1 MKDPE
6 HAKMMLKAA
15 ANDLRAIEGMT
26 DPEQFS
32 DEIFG
37 FHAQQVVEKSLKALL
52 SREGI
57 AYPKIHDLEALF
69 GLLNNH
75 SVTLPEEYLTLVDL
89 TDFAVQFRYEAFTD
103 SESGLDR
110 AQVLSETK
118 SLLKYVTA
126 NII

>member
-6 HAKMMLKAA
+6 HAKMMLRAA

-26 DPEQFS
+26 DPELFS

-52 SREGI
+52 SMEGI
-57 AYPKIHDLEALF
+57 AYPRIHDLEALF
-69 GLLNNH
+69 SLLDNH
-75 SVTLPEEYLTLVDL
+75 CITLPDEYLTLVDL
-89 TDFAVQFRYEAFTD
+89 TDFAVQFRYEVFND

-110 AQVLSETK
+110 VQVLFETK
-118 SLLKYVTA
+118 SLLKYVA
-126 NII
+126 AYIV

>member
-15 ANDLRAIEGMT
+15 ANDFRAIEGMT

-52 SREGI
+52 SMAGI

-69 GLLNNH
+69 SLLNDH
-75 SVTLPEEYLTLVDL
+75 SVALPEEYLTLVDL

-110 AQVLSETK
+110 AQVLCETK
-118 SLLKYVTA
+118 NLLKFVAT
-126 NII
+126 NIV

>member
-52 SREGI
+52 SKEGI
-57 AYPKIHDLEALF
+57 AYSKIHDLEALF
-69 GLLNNH
+69 SLLNNH
-75 SVTLPEEYLTLVDL
+75 RITLPEEYRPLWT
-89 TDFAVQFRYEAFTD
+89 
-103 SESGLDR
+103 
-110 AQVLSETK
+110 
-118 SLLKYVTA
+118 
-126 NII
+126 

>member
-1 MKDPE
+1 
-6 HAKMMLKAA
+6 MMLRAA

-26 DPEQFS
+26 DPEMFS

-52 SREGI
+52 SMEGI

-69 GLLNNH
+69 SLLDNNN
-75 SVTLPEEYLTLVDL
+75 VTLPDEYLTLMDL
-89 TDFAVQFRYEAFTD
+89 TDFAVQFRYEAFTN

-110 AQVLSETK
+110 AQVICETK
-118 SLLKYVTA
+118 SLLKYVAA
-126 NII
+126 NIV

>member
-6 HAKMMLKAA
+6 HAKMMLRAA

-26 DPEQFS
+26 DPELFS

-52 SREGI
+52 SMEGI
-57 AYPKIHDLEALF
+57 AYPRIHDLEALF
-69 GLLNNH
+69 ILLDNH
-75 SVTLPEEYLTLVDL
+75 CITLPDEYLTLVDL
-89 TDFAVQFRYEAFTD
+89 TDFAVQFRYEVFND

-110 AQVLSETK
+110 VQVLFETK
-118 SLLKYVTA
+118 SLLKYVA
-126 NII
+126 AYIV